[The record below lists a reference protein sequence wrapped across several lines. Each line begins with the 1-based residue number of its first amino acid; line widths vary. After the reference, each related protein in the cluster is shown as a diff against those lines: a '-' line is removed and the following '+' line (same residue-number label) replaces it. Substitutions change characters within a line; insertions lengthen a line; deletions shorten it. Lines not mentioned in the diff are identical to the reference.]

1 MVRLFGLTFT
11 FPGPASDDHHLHDA
25 FFDTKCGPASW
36 KLENGPINVLAATLH
51 TVVDMC

>member
-1 MVRLFGLTFT
+1 MVRLFCLTVT
-11 FPGPASDDHHLHDA
+11 FLGPASDDRHLHDA

-36 KLENGPINVLAATLH
+36 KLEYGPINVLAATLP